1 MVPRSD
7 REITVLGCV
16 DLDERFKMMQC
27 DDPMASYVFY
37 KRQEG
42 DPPVVCIPKQLDPDR
57 LDYNIMPPPEFED
70 VYKGTD
76 FDKEGLPLS
85 FLQVDT
91 VEQGE
96 QCALLAVERFRGGPA
111 KRGARRQPTRARVH
125 AAARA
130 STPQRAR
137 AG

>member
-1 MVPRSD
+1 MIKKENIKVRMVPRSD

-37 KRQEG
+37 KRKEG
-42 DPPVVCIPKQLDPDR
+42 DPPVVCIPEQLDPDR

-76 FDKEGLPLS
+76 FEKEGVPLS
-85 FLQVDT
+85 FL
-91 VEQGE
+91 
-96 QCALLAVERFRGGPA
+96 
-111 KRGARRQPTRARVH
+111 
-125 AAARA
+125 
-130 STPQRAR
+130 
-137 AG
+137 